1 MAAAGYLFLTGGAM
15 AVPLAGQAAMAA
27 VLLAVLLAIAGRS
40 VTARDTPARDIGHS
54 ARQTG
59 PDAVKLMDISDLP
72 TFLDEYRDQSLWLRV
87 VEGLDLKDPQA
98 SDVFE
103 AMLRHPACENAVA
116 TALLDLCGAVE
127 AFGPQ
132 AARFARQRARC
143 YNLVRVIVERD
154 FTVGYPARGLG
165 DPDWLNRSALVTEIQ
180 TIAQAVP
187 ESDTAALPV
196 PVDLLTTVPFGPPAH
211 DRYRVDGSGVYRLG

>member
-1 MAAAGYLFLTGGAM
+1 MADAPTDPYAAFDALRFDRPAPG
-15 AVPLAGQAAMAA
+15 VPWRE
-27 VLLAVLLAIAGRS
+27 AIR
-40 VTARDTPARDIGHS
+40 RRC
-54 ARQTG
+54 
-59 PDAVKLMDISDLP
+59 L
-72 TFLDEYRDQSLWLRV
+72 SLH
-87 VEGLDLKDPQA
+87 
-98 SDVFE
+98 E